1 MRSSLKARYIIGIA
15 IAITVIV
22 TNQIFIQ
29 YWLHKKTDDAQII
42 NIAGRQRMLSQLINL
57 EFERFYRNPSYAGD
71 LKSNIEK
78 WSNAHDGLL
87 NGNDALGL
95 APVQDAQAR
104 ILLNEVTSNINY
116 AAHRANQ
123 ISKLDASQ
131 LNAIHANQSSFLQ
144 KMERIVLLLEKDSK
158 DKLNFIILMEIILA
172 MGSVL
177 VILCEVLYIFKP
189 IERRFVKHINE
200 LETANKKFKEI
211 AWEQSHKVRR
221 PLSNILGLSE
231 QLSRAH
237 NSLNKKDEDFY
248 IASINSEAKHLD
260 DVLKSIV
267 EKTIKEVD
275 N

>member
-1 MRSSLKARYIIGIA
+1 MRSSLKARYIVGIA

-57 EFERFYRNPSYAGD
+57 EFERFYRNPSYSGD

-78 WSNAHDGLL
+78 WSNAHEGLL
-87 NGNDALGL
+87 NGNEALGL
-95 APVQDAQAR
+95 APVNNAQAI
-104 ILLNEVTSNINY
+104 ILLNEVSSNIKY
-116 AAHRANQ
+116 AAHRAEQ
-123 ISKLDASQ
+123 ISKLDANQ

-172 MGSVL
+172 MGSIL
-177 VILCEVLYIFKP
+177 VILCEVLYIFRP
-189 IERRFVKHINE
+189 IEKRFIKHINE

-260 DVLKSIV
+260 DVLRSIV

-275 N
+275 R